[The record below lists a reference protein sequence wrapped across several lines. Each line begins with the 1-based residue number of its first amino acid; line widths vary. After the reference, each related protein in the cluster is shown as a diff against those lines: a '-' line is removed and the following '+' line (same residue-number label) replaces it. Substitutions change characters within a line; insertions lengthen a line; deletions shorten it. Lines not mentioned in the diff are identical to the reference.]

1 MHKTPTS
8 DLEYVLD
15 ESCIAQYRYK
25 DPSYSKLLIAET
37 NEIVTF
43 EKFLNELEDKSVFV
57 FNKSTIHNVRIE
69 TTKSHSGGKIE
80 FFILNI
86 LDPNTAEVMI
96 KTSSNLKP

>member
-43 EKFLNELEDKSVFV
+43 EKFLNELEDKSVFASKI
-57 FNKSTIHNVRIE
+57 FN
-69 TTKSHSGGKIE
+69 
-80 FFILNI
+80 
-86 LDPNTAEVMI
+86 I
-96 KTSSNLKP
+96 KNSIFPPE